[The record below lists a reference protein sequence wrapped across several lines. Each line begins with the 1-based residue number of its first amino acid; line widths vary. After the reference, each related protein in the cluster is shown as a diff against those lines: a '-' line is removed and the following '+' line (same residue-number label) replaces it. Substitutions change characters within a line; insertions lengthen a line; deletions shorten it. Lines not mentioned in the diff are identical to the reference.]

1 VGEEVARRTG
11 ARVAVVVTVPVLAR
25 RYAPVA
31 LRSLRAAGLRAHRVV
46 VPDGDAS
53 KSLARVRQLY
63 EVLLDL
69 GVDRSGVLVALG
81 GGMVGDLTGFAAA
94 TFLRGIP
101 FVQIPTTLL
110 AMVDASVGGKVG
122 VNLPRGKNLVG
133 AFHQPR
139 LVWIDLATLGTLP
152 LRQRAAGLAEVV
164 KKAAA
169 FDARLFERLEAEAGD
184 VLALAQG
191 PLLAAVERACAIK
204 AEVVRRDEREGEAGV
219 RRLLN
224 FGHTLAHA
232 VETLTG
238 YRRVLH
244 GEAVAMG
251 MVHAARRS
259 EDLAVAPAGTAARLE
274 ALLRRIGLPTELP
287 RFPRRAYLA
296 ALRVDKKRRDARIDY
311 IVPRGIGSATSVPLT
326 PAEILPARW
335 RRRPAEGCLGSEPM
349 GARGR

>member
-1 VGEEVARRTG
+1 V
-11 ARVAVVVTVPVLAR
+11 
-25 RYAPVA
+25 
-31 LRSLRAAGLRAHRVV
+31 LRSLREAGLRAHRLV

-53 KSLARVRQLY
+53 KSLARVRGLY
-63 EVLLDL
+63 DALLDL

-94 TFLRGIP
+94 TYLRGIP

-139 LVWIDLATLGTLP
+139 LVWIDLATLHSLP
-152 LRQRAAGLAEVV
+152 ARERAAGLAEVV
-164 KKAAA
+164 KKAAV
-169 FDARLFERLEAEAGD
+169 FDAALFERLEAEAAAL
-184 VLALAQG
+184 LALEPA

-204 AEVVRRDEREGEAGV
+204 AEVVRRDEREGEAGL
-219 RRLLN
+219 RKLLN
-224 FGHTLAHA
+224 FGHTLGHA
-232 VETLTG
+232 VEALTG

-251 MVHAARRS
+251 MVHAARLS
-259 EDLAVAPAGTAARLE
+259 EQRALAPGGTAARLE
-274 ALLRRIGLPTELP
+274 ALLRSLGLPTELP

-311 IVPRGIGSATSVPLT
+311 IVSQGIGRAASLPLT
-326 PAEILPARW
+326 PAEILAVRPRL
-335 RRRPAEGCLGSEPM
+335 RR
-349 GARGR
+349 GAAA